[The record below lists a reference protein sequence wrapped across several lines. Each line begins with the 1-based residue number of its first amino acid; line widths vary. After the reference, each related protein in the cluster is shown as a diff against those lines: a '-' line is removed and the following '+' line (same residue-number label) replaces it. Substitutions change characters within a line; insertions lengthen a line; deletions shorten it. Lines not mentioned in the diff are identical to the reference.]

1 MDVNSFAWCW
11 LQYEDVY
18 LFYFLKEVFLFK
30 KFFCVFLQMLCD
42 CLYKTKS
49 GEGPMKKR
57 FVLDIRY
64 VLNMIYKQLR
74 KVLTQIN
81 ESDALQNM

>member
-1 MDVNSFAWCW
+1 
-11 LQYEDVY
+11 
-18 LFYFLKEVFLFK
+18 
-30 KFFCVFLQMLCD
+30 MLCD

-64 VLNMIYKQLR
+64 VLNMICKQLR